1 MPESFFAGKF
11 YGRWFYRRLK
21 LLQILQLLWRL
32 LHQKVLCQGVLRP
45 ESFTADLN
53 YRRYLNY
60 CADFYAGKFFP
71 ESFTAD
77 GFTADLNYRRY
88 LNYCADFYAG
98 KFFAGKFYGRWFY
111 RRLKLSQIL
120 KLPWRPLCRKVFC
133 RKVFKRRVL
142 LQTYIIAD
150 T

>member
-32 LHQKVLCQGVLRP
+32 LHQKVLRQGVLRP
-45 ESFTADLN
+45 ES
-53 YRRYLNY
+53 
-60 CADFYAGKFFP
+60 
-71 ESFTAD
+71 
-77 GFTADLNYRRY
+77 FTADLNYRRY

-111 RRLKLSQIL
+111 CADLNYCRYLNYCGDLYDGKFFAGKFLSVEFYCRLIL
-120 KLPWRPLCRKVFC
+120 
-133 RKVFKRRVL
+133 
-142 LQTYIIAD
+142 
-150 T
+150 